1 MTTRALLRR
10 AWRLPAVLGWIGC
23 GLVLSIAAALAEA
36 IVPSRAA
43 HLRAQLCQGWMH
55 GLVWLLPLKVRCHGS
70 VPDRTALWLSNHISW
85 LDIVLIG
92 RLAPLHFLS
101 KAEVAHWPV
110 IGWLARGA
118 GTLFIRRGQA
128 GGQSLN
134 DQLSQVLKAGRSLV
148 VFPEGTTTSG
158 EQVKTFHGRLLAGA
172 IDAAVP
178 LQPTAIS
185 YRRDGKPDLVAP
197 FINDDEFTA
206 HLWRL
211 LGSERIDVDIHL
223 LPLIDSSCAPRN
235 ELARCARDRVLEALA
250 LRDQS
255 PPTSLAPSVASRA
268 A

>member
-1 MTTRALLRR
+1 MTAQALLQRT
-10 AWRLPAVLGWIGC
+10 WRLPAVVGWIGC
-23 GLVLSIAAALAEA
+23 GLVFTAAAALAEA
-36 IVPSRAA
+36 LVPSRAA
-43 HLRAQLCQGWMH
+43 HLRARLCQGWMH
-55 GLVWLLPLKVRCHGS
+55 GLVWLLPLRVRCHGN
-70 VPDRTALWLSNHISW
+70 VPDQTALWLSNHVSW

-101 KAEVAHWPV
+101 KAEVARWPV

-118 GTLFIRRGQA
+118 GTLFIQRGQA
-128 GGQSLN
+128 GGQTLN
-134 DQLSQVLKAGRSLV
+134 DQLSQVLRAGRSLV

-185 YRRDGKPDLVAP
+185 YRRGGKPDQVAP

-211 LGSERIDVDIHL
+211 LGSETIDVDIHL
-223 LPLIDSSCAPRN
+223 LPLIDSSRAPRN

-250 LRDQS
+250 LGDQP
-255 PPTSLAPSVASRA
+255 PPTSLTPSVASRPA
-268 A
+268 